1 MVECHHARYSLSGGR
16 QGACSSHR
24 GVWRPVYDG

>member
-1 MVECHHARYSLSGGR
+1 MVECHDARYSLSGGR

-24 GVWRPVYDG
+24 GVWRPVYHG